1 MALFLFLETGM
12 MGVFVALD
20 MVIFFLF
27 WEVGL
32 VPMYFLIFLWGG
44 ENRAMR
50 RTSSSL
56 YTMAGS
62 LGLLLAT
69 QLIGLS
75 VGSFDIPVMLREW
88 PSSPGRRT
96 GSSA

>member
-20 MVIFFLF
+20 MSSLLPVLGS
-27 WEVGL
+27 GL

-44 ENRAMR
+44 ENRRYAANKFF
-50 RTSSSL
+50 L

-75 VGSFDIPVMLREW
+75 VGS
-88 PSSPGRRT
+88 STSPR
-96 GSSA
+96 